1 MGRIKELLLDFNY
14 QEAQALF
21 HQQQK
26 RLKEEC
32 PHDSI
37 EEIGHEP
44 ELNIQGC
51 RVCHDCGDVLE
62 WFTDYEPDP
71 DMEQD

>member
-1 MGRIKELLLDFNY
+1 MGRIKELLLDFDY

-21 HQQQK
+21 NQPTK
-26 RLKEEC
+26 VKEC
-32 PHDSI
+32 PHNSI

-51 RVCHDCGDVLE
+51 RVCDDCGDVLE

-71 DMEQD
+71 DME